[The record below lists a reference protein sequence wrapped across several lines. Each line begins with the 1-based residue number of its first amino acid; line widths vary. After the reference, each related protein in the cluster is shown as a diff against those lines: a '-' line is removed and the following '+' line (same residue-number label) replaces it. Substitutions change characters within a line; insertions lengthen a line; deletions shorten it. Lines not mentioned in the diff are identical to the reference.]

1 MSAFES
7 TLPPAIRPQ
16 IVSDQAAPD
25 KAMEKHYSLEQI
37 GELWGLSVRTIR
49 KMFENEPGIIVFGNT
64 GSLKKRRYLTLRIPE
79 SVLLRVHRRLRRA
92 A

>member
-7 TLPPAIRPQ
+7 PVPPAIRPQ
-16 IVSDQAAPD
+16 SVSDQTAPD
-25 KAMEKHYSLEQI
+25 KAIERHYSLEQI
-37 GELWGLSVRTIR
+37 GELWGLSTRTVR

-79 SVLLRVHRRLRRA
+79 SVLLRVHRRLRKA
-92 A
+92 S

>member
-7 TLPPAIRPQ
+7 PLPPAIHPQ
-16 IVSDQAAPD
+16 SVSDQASPD

-37 GELWGLSVRTIR
+37 GELWGLSTKTVR

-64 GSLKKRRYLTLRIPE
+64 GSIKKRRYLTFRIPE

-92 A
+92 S

>member
-1 MSAFES
+1 M
-7 TLPPAIRPQ
+7 RPQ
-16 IVSDQAAPD
+16 SVSDQAAPD

-37 GELWGLSVRTIR
+37 GELWGLSIRTVR
-49 KMFENEPGIIVFGNT
+49 KMFEHEPGIIVFGNT

-92 A
+92 S

>member
-16 IVSDQAAPD
+16 SVSDPATPD

-37 GELWGLSVRTIR
+37 GELWGLSTRTVH

-79 SVLLRVHRRLRRA
+79 SVLLRVHRRLRHVG
-92 A
+92 

>member
-7 TLPPAIRPQ
+7 PVPPAMRPQ
-16 IVSDQAAPD
+16 SVSDQAAPD
-25 KAMEKHYSLEQI
+25 KAMERHYSLEQI
-37 GELWGLSVRTIR
+37 GELWGLSTRTVR

-79 SVLLRVHRRLRRA
+79 SVLLRVHRRLRSA
-92 A
+92 S